1 MKILVYTYKLDKM
14 DIERMNAL
22 ERASEG
28 ILRELWVATTEIK
41 KLKEMNHACM
51 NMIDYQKMEAKRLM
65 QIIESQNIEI
75 AMMRCK
81 L

>member
-1 MKILVYTYKLDKM
+1 MNNDH
-14 DIERMNAL
+14 ERMQQL
-22 ERASEG
+22 ERASES

-41 KLKEMNHACM
+41 KLKIMNHECM
-51 NMIDYQKMEAKRLM
+51 NMIEFQKIEAKRLM
-65 QIIESQNIEI
+65 NIIETQNIEI

>member
-1 MKILVYTYKLDKM
+1 MNTD
-14 DIERMNAL
+14 DRMQQL
-22 ERASEG
+22 ERASES

-41 KLKEMNHACM
+41 KLKVMNHECM
-51 NMIDYQKMEAKRLM
+51 IMIEYQKIEAKRLM
-65 QIIESQNIEI
+65 NIIESQNIEI

>member
-1 MKILVYTYKLDKM
+1 M
-14 DIERMNAL
+14 DIDRINAL

-41 KLKEMNHACM
+41 KLKEMNHACL
-51 NMIDYQKMEAKRLM
+51 NMIEHQKIEAKRLM
-65 QIIESQNIEI
+65 EIIETQNIEI
-75 AMMRCK
+75 AMMRCR

>member
-1 MKILVYTYKLDKM
+1 M
-14 DIERMNAL
+14 DIDRMNAL

-41 KLKEMNHACM
+41 KLKEINHACL
-51 NMIDYQKMEAKRLM
+51 NMIEHQKIEAKRLM
-65 QIIESQNIEI
+65 EIIETQNIEI
-75 AMMRCK
+75 SMMKCR

>member
-1 MKILVYTYKLDKM
+1 M
-14 DIERMNAL
+14 DRIQTL

-41 KLKEMNHACM
+41 KLKEMNHTCM
-51 NMIDYQKMEAKRLM
+51 NMIEHQKMEAKRLM
-65 QIIESQNIEI
+65 QIIECQNIEI

>member
-1 MKILVYTYKLDKM
+1 M
-14 DIERMNAL
+14 DIDRINAL

-41 KLKEMNHACM
+41 KLKEMNHACL
-51 NMIDYQKMEAKRLM
+51 NMIEHQKIEAKRLM
-65 QIIESQNIEI
+65 EIIETQNIEI
-75 AMMRCK
+75 AMIRCK

>member
-1 MKILVYTYKLDKM
+1 MNNDN
-14 DIERMNAL
+14 ERMYQL
-22 ERASEG
+22 ERASES

-51 NMIDYQKMEAKRLM
+51 NMIDFQKIESKRLM
-65 QIIESQNIEI
+65 EIIESQNIEI

>member
-1 MKILVYTYKLDKM
+1 M
-14 DIERMNAL
+14 DIDRMNAL

-65 QIIESQNIEI
+65 EIIETQNTEI
-75 AMMRCK
+75 SMMKCR

>member
-1 MKILVYTYKLDKM
+1 M
-14 DIERMNAL
+14 DIDRIHAL

-51 NMIDYQKMEAKRLM
+51 NMIDYQKIEAKRLM
-65 QIIESQNIEI
+65 EIIETQNIEI
-75 AMMRCK
+75 SMMRCK

>member
-1 MKILVYTYKLDKM
+1 M
-14 DIERMNAL
+14 DIDRMNAL

-51 NMIDYQKMEAKRLM
+51 NMIYYQKLAFYLGDNQYLKK
-65 QIIESQNIEI
+65 IY
-75 AMMRCK
+75 
-81 L
+81 

>member
-1 MKILVYTYKLDKM
+1 M
-14 DIERMNAL
+14 DRIQTL

-41 KLKEMNHACM
+41 KLKEMNHTCM
-51 NMIDYQKMEAKRLM
+51 NMIEHQKMEAKRLM

>member
-1 MKILVYTYKLDKM
+1 M
-14 DIERMNAL
+14 DIDRMNAL

-41 KLKEMNHACM
+41 KLKEMNHACL
-51 NMIDYQKMEAKRLM
+51 NMIEHQKIEAKRLM
-65 QIIESQNIEI
+65 EIIETQNIEI